1 MCAANRRIAVRPI
14 LKWAGGKTQLIA
26 QLLPHVPERFGTYIE
41 PFVGGGAL
49 FFALQPER
57 AILSDSNPELVNL
70 YRQIASDVDAVIDCL
85 KRYRNTRDDYYGV
98 RAQVWQELDPSEA
111 AARMIYLN
119 RTCFNGLYRVNRKG
133 EFNVPYGRYP
143 NPRICDEENLR
154 AASEVLK
161 RADILCGDFAEILA
175 SHVQAG
181 DFVFLDP
188 PYVPVGK
195 WGDFKRYTKE
205 QFYEADH
212 RRLAEATTRL
222 RQCGAWS
229 VLTNSNHPL
238 VRELYADCSLQ
249 VIKTKRNISSDAST
263 RSGEDVIVV
272 MPPKQKTHAI
282 LYWNISVP
290 QQARMYPTT
299 RYMGSKR
306 KLLGEIWRVASQF
319 DFRSALDLFSGSG
332 VVGYMFKSMGK
343 AVCCND
349 YMAMAATFSKA
360 MVENNATMLTEAEVS
375 RLLVKPKK
383 VDGFVSRV
391 FKGIFFTD
399 EENATIDALRTNIAR
414 LKNPYK
420 RAIAMTALMRACAKK
435 RPRGLFTYIGDRY
448 DDGRRDLKLSIEE
461 QFVECVKS
469 VNAAVFDNGQ
479 ENRSVWGDALKLDGV
494 TADLVYIDPP
504 YFTPKSDNEYVRRYH
519 FLEGLARSWKGVEI
533 QEETKTK
540 KFKSY
545 PTPFARKEGAEQ
557 AFADIFARYRQS
569 ILIVSY
575 SSNSL
580 PTKEQMMSLMSRYKQ
595 NVEVLPI
602 DYRYNFG
609 NRSGGETAR
618 QNVNEFLFI
627 GY

>member
-133 EFNVPYGRYP
+133 EFNVPYGRYL

-212 RRLAEATTRL
+212 RRLAEVTTKL
-222 RQCGAWS
+222 RERGAWS

-282 LYWNISVP
+282 LYRNISVP

-319 DFRSALDLFSGSG
+319 DFKSALDLFSP
-332 VVGYMFKSMGK
+332 
-343 AVCCND
+343 
-349 YMAMAATFSKA
+349 
-360 MVENNATMLTEAEVS
+360 E
-375 RLLVKPKK
+375 
-383 VDGFVSRV
+383 
-391 FKGIFFTD
+391 
-399 EENATIDALRTNIAR
+399 
-414 LKNPYK
+414 
-420 RAIAMTALMRACAKK
+420 
-435 RPRGLFTYIGDRY
+435 
-448 DDGRRDLKLSIEE
+448 
-461 QFVECVKS
+461 
-469 VNAAVFDNGQ
+469 
-479 ENRSVWGDALKLDGV
+479 
-494 TADLVYIDPP
+494 
-504 YFTPKSDNEYVRRYH
+504 
-519 FLEGLARSWKGVEI
+519 
-533 QEETKTK
+533 
-540 KFKSY
+540 
-545 PTPFARKEGAEQ
+545 
-557 AFADIFARYRQS
+557 
-569 ILIVSY
+569 
-575 SSNSL
+575 
-580 PTKEQMMSLMSRYKQ
+580 
-595 NVEVLPI
+595 
-602 DYRYNFG
+602 
-609 NRSGGETAR
+609 
-618 QNVNEFLFI
+618 
-627 GY
+627 

>member
-1 MCAANRRIAVRPI
+1 MCAANRRIAVKPI

-70 YRQIASDVDAVIDCL
+70 YRQIASEVDAVIDYL
-85 KRYRNTRDDYYGV
+85 KRYRNTRDDYYDV

-119 RTCFNGLYRVNRKG
+119 RTCFNGLYRVNRRG

-154 AASEVLK
+154 AASAVLK

-175 SHVQAG
+175 THVQAG

-249 VIKTKRNISSDAST
+249 LIKTKRNISSDAST
-263 RSGEDVIVV
+263 RSGEDIIAV

-282 LYWNISVP
+282 LFRNISVP
-290 QQARMYPTT
+290 QQATMYPTT

-319 DFRSALDLFSGSG
+319 DFKSVLDLFSGSG

-343 AVCCND
+343 SVCCND
-349 YMAMAATFSKA
+349 YMAMAATFAKA
-360 MVENNATMLTEAEVS
+360 MVENTATTLTDAEVS
-375 RLLVKPKK
+375 RLLAKPKK

-391 FKGIFFTD
+391 FKNIFFTD
-399 EENATIDALRTNIAR
+399 DENATIDALRANIAHV
-414 LKNPYK
+414 KDPYK
-420 RAIAMTALMRACAKK
+420 RAIAMTALIRACAKK

-448 DDGRRDLKLSIEE
+448 DDGRRDLKLSIE
-461 QFVECVKS
+461 S
-469 VNAAVFDNGQ
+469 M
-479 ENRSVWGDALKLDGV
+479 
-494 TADLVYIDPP
+494 
-504 YFTPKSDNEYVRRYH
+504 RRCLTMDRQIGR
-519 FLEGLARSWKGVEI
+519 F
-533 QEETKTK
+533 
-540 KFKSY
+540 
-545 PTPFARKEGAEQ
+545 GAM
-557 AFADIFARYRQS
+557 R
-569 ILIVSY
+569 
-575 SSNSL
+575 
-580 PTKEQMMSLMSRYKQ
+580 
-595 NVEVLPI
+595 
-602 DYRYNFG
+602 
-609 NRSGGETAR
+609 
-618 QNVNEFLFI
+618 
-627 GY
+627 

>member
-1 MCAANRRIAVRPI
+1 MYATNRRITVKPI
-14 LKWAGGKTQLIA
+14 LKWAGGKTQLLA
-26 QLLPHVPERFGTYIE
+26 QLLPHVPERYGTYIE

-49 FFALQPER
+49 FFALQPVR

-70 YRQIASDVDAVIDCL
+70 YRQVAANVEAVINRL
-85 KRYRNTRDDYYGV
+85 KHYRNTRDDYYEV
-98 RAQVWQELDPSEA
+98 RSQEWQRLEPFEA

-143 NPRICDEENLR
+143 NPCICDEGNLR
-154 AASEVLK
+154 AASAVLK
-161 RADILCGDFAEILA
+161 RAEILCGDFAEILS
-175 SHVQAG
+175 SHAQPG

-212 RRLAEATTRL
+212 RRLAETTAKL
-222 RQCGAWS
+222 RQCGVWS

-238 VRELYADCSLQ
+238 VRELYADCRQQ
-249 VIKTKRNISSDAST
+249 VIKTKRNISSDAAT
-263 RSGEDVIVV
+263 REGEDVIVV
-272 MPPKQKTHAI
+272 MPPKLKTHAA
-282 LYWNISVP
+282 LYRNISIP
-290 QQARMYPTT
+290 QQTRKYPPT

-319 DFRSALDLFSGSG
+319 DFKSALDLFSGSG

-360 MVENNATMLTEAEVS
+360 MVENNATTLTDAEVS
-375 RLLVKPKK
+375 KLLVRPKK
-383 VDGFVSRV
+383 VVGFVSSV

-399 EENATIDALRTNIAR
+399 EENATIDTLRTNIAR
-414 LKNPYK
+414 LRDPYK
-420 RAIAMTALMRACAKK
+420 RAIAMTALIRACAKK
-435 RPRGLFTYIGDRY
+435 RPRGLFTYVGNRY
-448 DDGRRDLKLSIEE
+448 DDGRRDLRLSIED
-461 QFVECVKS
+461 QFIECVQS

-479 ENRSVWGDALKLDGV
+479 TNRSVWGDALNLDSP

-533 QEETKTK
+533 QRETKTK
-540 KFKSY
+540 KFRSY
-545 PTPFARKEGAEQ
+545 PTPFAKRDGAEK
-557 AFADIFARYRQS
+557 AFDTLFARFRES

-580 PTKEQMMSLMSRYKQ
+580 PTKEQMMSLLSRYKQ

-618 QNVNEFLFI
+618 QNVREFLFI

>member
-1 MCAANRRIAVRPI
+1 MCAANRRIAVKPI
-14 LKWAGGKTQLIA
+14 LKWAGGKTQLLA
-26 QLLPHVPERFGTYIE
+26 QLLPHVPERYGAYIE

-49 FFALQPER
+49 FFALQPVR

-70 YRQIASDVDAVIDCL
+70 YRQIASNVEAVIDRL
-85 KRYRNTRDDYYGV
+85 KRYRNTRDDYYEV
-98 RAQVWQELDPSEA
+98 RLQEWQRLEPFEA

-143 NPRICDEENLR
+143 NPRICDEVNLR

-161 RADILCGDFAEILA
+161 RAEILCGDFAEILSCNA
-175 SHVQAG
+175 RPG

-212 RRLAEATTRL
+212 RRLAETTARL
-222 RQCGAWS
+222 RQCGVWS

-238 VRELYADCSLQ
+238 VRELYAGCRQQ
-249 VIKTKRNISSDAST
+249 VIKTKRNISSDVAT
-263 RSGEDVIVV
+263 REGEDVIVV
-272 MPPKQKTHAI
+272 MPPKLKTHAA
-282 LYWNISVP
+282 LYRNISIP
-290 QQARMYPTT
+290 QQTSMYPPT

-319 DFRSALDLFSGSG
+319 DFKSALDLFSGSG
-332 VVGYMFKSMGK
+332 VVGYMLKSMGK

-360 MVENNATMLTEAEVS
+360 MVENNATTLTDAEVS
-375 RLLVKPKK
+375 KLLVRPKK
-383 VDGFVSRV
+383 VDGFVSSV

-399 EENATIDALRTNIAR
+399 KENATIDALRTNIAR
-414 LKNPYK
+414 LRDPYK
-420 RAIAMTALMRACAKK
+420 RAIAMTALIRACAKK
-435 RPRGLFTYIGDRY
+435 RPRGLFTYVGNRY
-448 DDGRRDLKLSIEE
+448 DDGRRDLRLSIED
-461 QFVECVKS
+461 QFIECVQS
-469 VNAAVFDNGQ
+469 VNVAVFDNGQ
-479 ENRSVWGDALKLDGV
+479 TNRSVWGDALNFDV
-494 TADLVYIDPP
+494 ATADLVYIDPP

-533 QEETKTK
+533 QRETKTK

-545 PTPFARKEGAEQ
+545 PTPFARRDGAEK
-557 AFADIFARYRQS
+557 AFDALFARFRES

-580 PTKEQMMSLMSRYKQ
+580 PTKEQMMSLLSRYKQ

-618 QNVNEFLFI
+618 QNVREFLFI

>member
-1 MCAANRRIAVRPI
+1 M
-14 LKWAGGKTQLIA
+14 QLIA

-70 YRQIASDVDAVIDCL
+70 YRQIASDVDAVIERL
-85 KRYRNTRDDYYGV
+85 KRYRNTRDDYYDV

-143 NPRICDEENLR
+143 NPRICDEKNLR

-161 RADILCGDFAEILA
+161 RADILCGDFAEIL
-175 SHVQAG
+175 SDHVQAG

-222 RQCGAWS
+222 RERGAWS

-238 VRELYADCSLQ
+238 VRELYGDCSLQ

-272 MPPKQKTHAI
+272 MPPKRKTHAI
-282 LYWNISVP
+282 LYRNISVP

-332 VVGYMFKSMGK
+332 IVGYMFKSMGK
-343 AVCCND
+343 SVCCND
-349 YMAMAATFSKA
+349 YLAMAATFSKA
-360 MVENNATMLTEAEVS
+360 MVENNATTLTDAEVS
-375 RLLVKPKK
+375 RILEKPKK

-399 EENATIDALRTNIAR
+399 EENATIDALRANIAH

-420 RAIAMTALMRACAKK
+420 RAIAMTALIRACAKK
-435 RPRGLFTYIGDRY
+435 RPRGLFTYVGDRY
-448 DDGRRDLKLSIEE
+448 DDGRRDLKLSIDE

-479 ENRSVWGDALKLDGV
+479 ANRSVWGDALKLDGV
-494 TADLVYIDPP
+494 SPDLVYIDPP

-545 PTPFARKEGAEQ
+545 PTPFARKEGAEK
-557 AFADIFARYRQS
+557 AFAEIFDHYRES

-580 PTKEQMMSLMSRYKQ
+580 PTKEQMMALLSHYKR

-618 QNVNEFLFI
+618 QSVNEFLFI

>member
-1 MCAANRRIAVRPI
+1 
-14 LKWAGGKTQLIA
+14 
-26 QLLPHVPERFGTYIE
+26 
-41 PFVGGGAL
+41 
-49 FFALQPER
+49 
-57 AILSDSNPELVNL
+57 
-70 YRQIASDVDAVIDCL
+70 
-85 KRYRNTRDDYYGV
+85 
-98 RAQVWQELDPSEA
+98 
-111 AARMIYLN
+111 MIYLN

-161 RADILCGDFAEILA
+161 RADILCGDFAEIL
-175 SHVQAG
+175 SDHVQAG

-222 RQCGAWS
+222 RDRGAWS

-238 VRELYADCSLQ
+238 VRELYMGCSLQ

-263 RSGEDVIVV
+263 RNGEDVIVV

-282 LYWNISVP
+282 LYRNISVP

-306 KLLGEIWRVASQF
+306 KLLGEIWRVTSQF

-343 AVCCND
+343 SVCCND

-360 MVENNATMLTEAEVS
+360 MVENNATTLTDAEVS
-375 RLLVKPKK
+375 RLLEKPKK

-399 EENATIDALRTNIAR
+399 EENATIDALRANIAR

-420 RAIAMTALMRACAKK
+420 RAIAMTALIRACAKK
-435 RPRGLFTYIGDRY
+435 RPRGLFTYVGDRY

-461 QFVECVKS
+461 QFVEGVKS

-494 TADLVYIDPP
+494 SPDLVYIDPP

-545 PTPFARKEGAEQ
+545 PTPFARKEGAEK
-557 AFADIFARYRQS
+557 AFAEIFDHYRES

-575 SSNSL
+575 SSSSL
-580 PTKEQMMSLMSRYKQ
+580 PTKEQMMALLSRYKR

-609 NRSGGETAR
+609 NRSGRETAR

>member
-161 RADILCGDFAEILA
+161 RADILCGDFAEIL
-175 SHVQAG
+175 SNHVQAG

-212 RRLAEATTRL
+212 RRLAEATTKL
-222 RQCGAWS
+222 RERGAWS

-282 LYWNISVP
+282 LYRNISVP

-319 DFRSALDLFSGSG
+319 DFKSALDLFSGSG

-360 MVENNATMLTEAEVS
+360 MVENNATTLTEAEVS
-375 RLLVKPKK
+375 RLLAKPKK

-391 FKGIFFTD
+391 FKGIFFSD
-399 EENATIDALRTNIAR
+399 EENATIDALRANIAR

-420 RAIAMTALMRACAKK
+420 RAIAMTALIRACAKK
-435 RPRGLFTYIGDRY
+435 RPRGLFTNIGD
-448 DDGRRDLKLSIEE
+448 G
-461 QFVECVKS
+461 
-469 VNAAVFDNGQ
+469 
-479 ENRSVWGDALKLDGV
+479 
-494 TADLVYIDPP
+494 
-504 YFTPKSDNEYVRRYH
+504 
-519 FLEGLARSWKGVEI
+519 
-533 QEETKTK
+533 
-540 KFKSY
+540 
-545 PTPFARKEGAEQ
+545 
-557 AFADIFARYRQS
+557 
-569 ILIVSY
+569 
-575 SSNSL
+575 
-580 PTKEQMMSLMSRYKQ
+580 
-595 NVEVLPI
+595 
-602 DYRYNFG
+602 
-609 NRSGGETAR
+609 
-618 QNVNEFLFI
+618 
-627 GY
+627 

>member
-1 MCAANRRIAVRPI
+1 MHAANRRFAVKPI

-26 QLLPHVPERFGTYIE
+26 HLLPFVPERFGTYIE

-49 FFALQPER
+49 FFALQPVR

-70 YRQIASDVDAVIDCL
+70 YRQVASNVDAVIDCL
-85 KRYRNTRDDYYGV
+85 KCYRNTRDDYYEV
-98 RAQVWQELDPSEA
+98 RSQDWQRLAPFEA

-133 EFNVPYGRYP
+133 EFNVPYGRYS
-143 NPRICDEENLR
+143 NPRICDEVNLR

-161 RADILCGDFAEILA
+161 RADILCGDFAEVLDVRA
-175 SHVQAG
+175 QPG

-188 PYVPVGK
+188 PYIPVGK

-212 RRLAEATTRL
+212 RRLAKTTVVL
-222 RQCGAWS
+222 RQQGIWS

-238 VRELYADCSLQ
+238 VRELYAGCKLQ
-249 VIKTKRNISSDAST
+249 VVQTKRNISSDVAT
-263 RSGEDVIVV
+263 RNGEDVIVI
-272 MPPKQKTHAI
+272 MPPKQKTHAA
-282 LYWNISVP
+282 LYRNTTIP
-290 QQARMYPTT
+290 QQARLYPPT

-319 DFRSALDLFSGSG
+319 DFKSVLDLFSGSG
-332 VVGYMFKSMGK
+332 IVGYMFKSMGK
-343 AVCCND
+343 SVCCND

-360 MVENNATMLTEAEVS
+360 MVENNATTLTDTEVGK
-375 RLLVKPKK
+375 LLRKPKK
-383 VDGFVSRV
+383 TDGFVATM

-399 EENATIDALRTNIAR
+399 VENASIDALRTNIAR
-414 LKNPYK
+414 LRDPYK
-420 RAIAMTALMRACAKK
+420 RAIAMTALIRACAKK
-435 RPRGLFTYIGDRY
+435 RPRGLFTYVGNRY
-448 DDGRRDLKLSIEE
+448 DDGRRDLRLSIED

-479 ENRSVWGDALKLDGV
+479 THRSVWGDALKIDGV
-494 TADLVYIDPP
+494 AADLVYIDPP

-533 QEETKTK
+533 QLETKTK

-545 PTPFARKEGAEQ
+545 PTPFARKDGAEK
-557 AFADIFARYRQS
+557 AFDELFARYRES

-580 PTKEQMMSLMSRYKQ
+580 PTKEQMMSLMARYKQ

-602 DYRYNFG
+602 EYRYNFG
-609 NRSGGETAR
+609 NRSGGETVR
-618 QNVNEFLFI
+618 QNVREFLFV